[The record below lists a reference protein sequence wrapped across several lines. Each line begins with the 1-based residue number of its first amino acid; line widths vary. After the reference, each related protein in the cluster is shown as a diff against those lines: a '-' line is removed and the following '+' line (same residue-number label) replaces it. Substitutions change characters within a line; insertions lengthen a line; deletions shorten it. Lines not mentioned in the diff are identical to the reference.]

1 MRILGLIPA
10 RGGSKGL
17 PHKNRLEAGGIPLLA
32 WTIRVALQ
40 CPRITRLVLSTDD
53 PELAAIARA
62 EGCEVPFERPAEL
75 ASDTA
80 GSAAVVLHALE
91 QLGAD
96 WDALVLLQPT
106 SPLRQPS
113 DLEAALDLYAAQAP
127 PASVV
132 SVVEVQ
138 APLPA
143 QYLLQADGTLRRAHP
158 DAAPVSRRQDAPPVL
173 TPNGAIYIVEP
184 AAFVRRPSFVDAT
197 TRALV
202 MPRERSLDIDEAQDL
217 AYLRFLC
224 SQNPQLVPPPQRLEP

>member
-32 WTIRVALQ
+32 WTIRVAWQ

-53 PELAAIARA
+53 GELAAIARA
-62 EGCEVPFERPAEL
+62 EGCEVPFLRPAEL

-80 GSAAVVLHALE
+80 SSAAVVLHALE
-91 QLGAD
+91 QLGD
-96 WDALVLLQPT
+96 RWDGVVLLQPT
-106 SPLRQPS
+106 SPLRQRA
-113 DLEAALDLYAAQAP
+113 DLEAALDLHAAAP
-127 PASVV
+127 APASVV
-132 SVVEVQ
+132 SVVEVP

-143 QYLLQADGTLRRAHP
+143 QYLLEADGTLVRAHP
-158 DAAPVSRRQDAPPVL
+158 DAPVISRRQDAPPVL

-184 AAFVRRPSFVDAT
+184 RAFRQKPLFVDLS

-202 MPRERSLDIDEAQDL
+202 MPRQRSLDIDTAEDL
-217 AYLRFLC
+217 DYLRYLC
-224 SQNPQLVPPPQRLEP
+224 SQDPQLVPPPQRREL